1 MKIELAD
8 ITTNERH
15 KLNGFK
21 ILWFFPFYLSAITVK
36 THVKLCKIKEQ
47 IQKLK
52 QGSEPTVSDF
62 YDSKLQESLL
72 PFLINY
78 CVVAL
83 LNDRFFS
90 FVIRIFLKRKIYQ
103 CTHNQILNLYLTIQK
118 LNEPAF
124 FLTYWKWLNQKD
136 NTILSEVKQS

>member
-21 ILWFFPFYLSAITVK
+21 ILWVLPFYLSGITVK
-36 THVKLCKIKEQ
+36 THIELCKIKEQ

-52 QGSEPTVSDF
+52 AGNEPSISDF
-62 YDSKLQESLL
+62 YDSKLQENLL
-72 PFLINY
+72 PLLINY
-78 CVVAL
+78 CVTAL

-90 FVIRIFLKRKIYQ
+90 FVLRLFLKRKIHR

-136 NTILSEVKQS
+136 NTLLSEVKQS